1 MTTDITLFYFTSKPL
16 CMENLVCKMQFNMQ
30 YVVADLAQI
39 ELTNVYFFL
48 ELDPPGAVAPRRLNF
63 RGSLRLISA
72 RFLVP
77 FPPSQNPLPA
87 FPMSVALQIP
97 QFSGL

>member
-1 MTTDITLFYFTSKPL
+1 
-16 CMENLVCKMQFNMQ
+16 MQ
-30 YVVADLAQI
+30 YV
-39 ELTNVYFFL
+39 LTNQALIKLTSVYFFL
-48 ELDPPGAVAPRRLNF
+48 ELDPPGAVAPRRLYF

-77 FPPSQNPLPA
+77 LPPSQNPLPA